1 MAALLARW
9 HPRRPVRVASVANA
23 REAPPEAES
32 TRFGSRFMNYP
43 G

>member
-1 MAALLARW
+1 LLARW
-9 HPRRPVRVASVANA
+9 HPRRPVRVASGANA

>member
-1 MAALLARW
+1 FASGCALRNSRTR
-9 HPRRPVRVASVANA
+9 PRGANA

>member
-1 MAALLARW
+1 LARW
-9 HPRRPVRVASVANA
+9 HPRRPVRVASGANA
-23 REAPPEAES
+23 REVPPEAES